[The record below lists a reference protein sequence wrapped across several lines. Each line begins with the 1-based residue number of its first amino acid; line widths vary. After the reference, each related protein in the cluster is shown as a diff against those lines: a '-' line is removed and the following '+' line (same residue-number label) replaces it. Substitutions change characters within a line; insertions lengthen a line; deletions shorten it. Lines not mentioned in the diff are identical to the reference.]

1 MSRQPQRQPQ
11 WPLLAPILVQ
21 CHLVCAP
28 AIKKIYSKCPMPL
41 SIVWTIIDHLK
52 LKNAIHAQARHLH
65 YSNLNFHKMCRFSTA
80 SSPHWKRDLDRKN
93 FFDLCEGQKK
103 TPKILWKKKLHTT
116 TTIILTYHKERKKRH
131 FCIYYSSVIISY
143 NTTGWPTCKLC
154 SFWMTKY
161 SYKLYSNVIGFF
173 L

>member
-80 SSPHWKRDLDRKN
+80 SSPHWKRDLDRKI

-103 TPKILWKKKLHTT
+103 TPKILWKKNLLQQQLYLHTT
-116 TTIILTYHKERKKRH
+116 KREKRGIFVFTTAALLSAI
-131 FCIYYSSVIISY
+131 